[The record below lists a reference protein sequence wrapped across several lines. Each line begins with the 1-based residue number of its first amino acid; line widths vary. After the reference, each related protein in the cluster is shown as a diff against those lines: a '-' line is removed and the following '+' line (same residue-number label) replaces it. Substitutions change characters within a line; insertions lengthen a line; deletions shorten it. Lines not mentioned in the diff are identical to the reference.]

1 MPIVLEKIKEKFGA
15 AVLDTHSFR
24 GDDTALIAREKIVE
38 AAKFLKEDPE
48 LDFNVLIDLTA
59 VDCLKLDRPHRFE
72 VVYHFYS
79 IAKKHRARLKV
90 PLTEEDPSVD
100 TLTGLWPGANWF
112 EREVWDMF
120 GVKFNG
126 HPNLQRIL
134 MYDEFEGHAL
144 RKDYPVRKRQP
155 LVGPEN

>member
-24 GDDTALIAREKIVE
+24 GDDTALISRDKIVE

-59 VDCLKLDRPHRFE
+59 VDCLKLDRSHRFE

-79 IAKKHRARLKV
+79 IAKKHRVRLKV

-112 EREVWDMF
+112 EREAWDMF

-134 MYDEFEGHAL
+134 MYDEFQGHAL

-155 LVGPEN
+155 LVGPQN

>member
-1 MPIVLEKIKEKFGA
+1 MSIFLDKIKEKFGA

-24 GDDTALIAREKIVE
+24 GDDTALISRDKIVE

-59 VDCLKLDRPHRFE
+59 VDCLNLDRPHRFE

-134 MYDEFEGHAL
+134 MYDEFQGHAL

-155 LVGPEN
+155 LVGPQN

>member
-24 GDDTALIAREKIVE
+24 GDDTALISRDKIVE

-59 VDCLKLDRPHRFE
+59 VDCLNLDRPHRFE

-134 MYDEFEGHAL
+134 MYDEFQGHAL

-155 LVGPEN
+155 LVGPQN

>member
-1 MPIVLEKIKEKFGA
+1 MPIVLEKIKEKFGS

-24 GDDTALIAREKIVE
+24 GDDTALISRDKIVE

-59 VDCLKLDRPHRFE
+59 VDCLNLDRPHRFE

-134 MYDEFEGHAL
+134 MYDEFQGHAL

-155 LVGPEN
+155 LVGPQN

>member
-1 MPIVLEKIKEKFGA
+1 MSIFLDKIKEKFGA

-24 GDDTALIAREKIVE
+24 GDDTALISRDKIVE

-59 VDCLKLDRPHRFE
+59 VDCLNLDRPHRFE

-79 IAKKHRARLKV
+79 IAKKHRVRLKV

-134 MYDEFEGHAL
+134 MYDEFQGHAL

-155 LVGPEN
+155 LVGPQN